1 MNTSAFLDHLR
12 GLPSYRDQIVHHQ
25 HLTSSEASYGQ
36 LAEPLSPA
44 LESVLDRFHLLP
56 LYRHQAA
63 AINAARSGENV
74 VIATPAASGKTL
86 CYNLVVLNAM
96 LTDKGS
102 RALYLFPTKAL
113 AQDQLRSLQQLT
125 SGLRVK
131 HATFDGDT
139 PNWQRSEIKRS
150 ANIVLS
156 NPDMVHLGVLPNHR
170 SWWRLL
176 SQLKYVVIDE
186 AHVYRGV
193 FGSHVANV
201 LRRLKRLCA
210 HYGSQPQFIC
220 CSATIANPKEHAERL
235 CGVPFQPITEDG
247 SPHGGK
253 DFVFWNP
260 PLIDEAKSVRRSA
273 NSETTLLLT
282 ELMRSGIRS
291 LAFARTRRLTELI
304 YLYVREQLAES
315 PELGQRIKP
324 YRAGYLPEER
334 RQIERELFQ
343 GRLLAAVATTALE
356 LGIDIGDLDATVLSG
371 YPGSIASTWQQAG
384 RSGRGR
390 EDSLSFLIGLDNPLD
405 QYFMR
410 HPEVFFGQSYEHA
423 LIDPKN
429 QYILKPHLLCAS
441 WELPLT
447 DGDQEFF
454 AGDLEQAM
462 AELEGEGFLRQRGR
476 RWYPAPT
483 VTYPAQDIN
492 IRTTSA
498 ESYGLVDV
506 STGCL
511 LETVESAVALFQLH
525 PGAIYIHQGESYLVT
540 ELDLISRTAYCQPA
554 DAAYY
559 TQAKDITD
567 LRMLKISQ
575 EKDFGQG
582 RVHLGEVEVT
592 TRVIG
597 FRKKRVFTEE
607 VIAEEPLD
615 LPPQSFNTVALWFD
629 IPPQLEVQLAQAGL
643 DFAGGLHAVEHATI
657 AMLPLFALCDRND
670 IGGVSTPL
678 HPDTGRAE
686 VFIYDAHPGG
696 IGIAE
701 KGFELIGT
709 LWQETLRMISECPC
723 EEGCPSCIQSPK
735 CGNNNEPLD
744 KRAAQFILGG
754 LLEG

>member
-12 GLPSYRDQIVHHQ
+12 SLPSYRDQIVHHE

-36 LAEPLSPA
+36 LAQPLHPA
-44 LESVLDRFHLLP
+44 LESILDRFHLLP

-113 AQDQLRSLQQLT
+113 AQDQLRSLKELT
-125 SGLRVK
+125 SGLGVK

-139 PNWQRSEIKRS
+139 PSWQRSEIKRS

-156 NPDMVHLGVLPNHR
+156 NPDMVHLGILPNHR

-176 SQLKYVVIDE
+176 TQLKYVVIDE

-210 HYGSQPQFIC
+210 HYGSQPRFIC

-282 ELMRSGIRS
+282 ELMRNGIRS

-304 YLYVREQLAES
+304 YLYMREQLAES
-315 PELGQRIKP
+315 PDLGERVKP

-334 RQIERELFQ
+334 RQIERELFE

-390 EDSLSFLIGLDNPLD
+390 EDSLSFLIGLDSPLD

-410 HPEVFFGQSYEHA
+410 HPEVFFAKSYEHA
-423 LIDPKN
+423 LIDPRN

-462 AELEGEGFLRQRGR
+462 AELEGEGFLRHRNP
-476 RWYPAPT
+476 RWYPAPS
-483 VTYPAQDIN
+483 VIYPAQDIN

-511 LETVESAVALFQLH
+511 LETVGSAVALSQIH

-540 ELDLISRTAYCQPA
+540 ELDLIAHTAYCRPT
-554 DAAYY
+554 DATYY
-559 TQAKDITD
+559 TQAKDVTD
-567 LRMLKISQ
+567 LRMLKVSQ
-575 EKDFGQG
+575 EKAFGQG

-592 TRVIG
+592 NRVIG

-615 LPPQSFNTVALWFD
+615 LPAQSFNTVALWFN
-629 IPPQLEVQLAQAGL
+629 IPPPVETQLAQAGL
-643 DFAGGLHAVEHATI
+643 DLAGGLHAVEHATI

-678 HPDTGRAE
+678 HPDTGKAE
-686 VFIYDAHPGG
+686 VFIYDAYPGG
-696 IGIAE
+696 VGIVE
-701 KGFELIGT
+701 KGFELIGR
-709 LWQETLRMISECPC
+709 LWQETLRVLLECPC

-744 KRAAQFILGG
+744 KKAAQMILEG
-754 LLEG
+754 LLSQ